1 MAGVPMRHVFT
12 LLMAISAA
20 FLWVACNSAEM
31 VGDGAKSLV
40 RRPKPPG
47 GPGTDDGSLQPDD
60 GDKAILTKP
69 KFALMARDLRCGL
82 CHMRING
89 DIVSSGDVMSFEP
102 DRSIPAP
109 GSDDHIVSP
118 FRGLTLTGEY
128 DEKINGTWFVKG
140 RFPQDRSKTKMK
152 LSVSGGIK
160 ENYSGVEIP
169 PKGFPTLD
177 LAVAESVSKGTL
189 EAKNIKISG
198 VHTGNVVLDGE
209 VGAIKLAGDV
219 LVKGDVVIIGTYI
232 GRGTIYA
239 TGNIY
244 IAGNIKPTKSA
255 FPFPT
260 ERSAAMESGRTK
272 AENRDTDA
280 LALAAKSSIIV
291 GNPTERTVTLTPTK
305 TAPPVPENNVYK
317 WFPGGQGAYIGFVNN
332 RFGPTKATLIEAYLY
347 AENLIAGKI
356 GSYVINGGMMCDSF
370 HILGTR
376 GAFVPNTN
384 QINYDYRF
392 AGGLNVL
399 QALNGA
405 FTP

>member
-1 MAGVPMRHVFT
+1 MRHVFT
-12 LLMAISAA
+12 LLMAVSAA

-40 RRPKPPG
+40 RRPKPPS
-47 GPGTDDGSLQPDD
+47 GPGTDDGTLQPDD

-160 ENYSGVEIP
+160 ENYS
-169 PKGFPTLD
+169 
-177 LAVAESVSKGTL
+177 
-189 EAKNIKISG
+189 
-198 VHTGNVVLDGE
+198 
-209 VGAIKLAGDV
+209 GDV

-332 RFGPTKATLIEAYLY
+332 RFGPTKPTLIEAYLY

>member
-1 MAGVPMRHVFT
+1 MRHIFVT
-12 LLMAISAA
+12 LSVVGAT
-20 FLWVACNSAEM
+20 FLWVACNNAEM
-31 VGDGAKSLV
+31 AASGRKAFNGPRDPGE
-40 RRPKPPG
+40 PP
-47 GPGTDDGSLQPDD
+47 TDDQTLQPDD
-60 GDKAILTKP
+60 GDKAFLTKP

-82 CHMRING
+82 CHMKING
-89 DIVSSGDVMSFEP
+89 DIVSTGDVMSFEP
-102 DRSIPAP
+102 DKSIRAP

-118 FRGLTLTGEY
+118 YRGLTLTGEY
-128 DEKINGTWFVKG
+128 DEKITGTWFIKG

-160 ENYSGVEIP
+160 ENYTGAEIP

-177 LAVAESVSKGTL
+177 IASAESVAKGTL
-189 EAKNIKISG
+189 EAKNVKISG

-209 VGAIKLAGDV
+209 ASPIKLGGEV

-255 FPFPT
+255 FPFPS

-291 GNPTERTVTLTPTK
+291 GNPSEPAVTATPTK
-305 TAPPVPENNVYK
+305 TSPPVTEKNVYS
-317 WFPGGQGAYIGFVNN
+317 WFPGGQGAYLGFVNQ
-332 RFGPTKATLIEAYLY
+332 RFGPTKTTQIEAFLY
-347 AENLIAGKI
+347 AEHVIAGRI

-384 QINYDYRF
+384 QINYDFRF
-392 AGGLNVL
+392 AGGLEVL